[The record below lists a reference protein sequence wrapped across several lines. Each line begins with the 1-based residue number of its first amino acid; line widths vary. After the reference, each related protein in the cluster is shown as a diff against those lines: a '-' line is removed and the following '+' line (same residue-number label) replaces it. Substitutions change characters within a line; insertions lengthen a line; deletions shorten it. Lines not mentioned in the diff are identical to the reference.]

1 MTEKTPFDYIKSI
14 SYTKDYNLE
23 PADEKAFPAFIVNKG
38 LSFFSDTVLY
48 ANQMN
53 MNADLPA
60 KMKYDYLFYSIKKRN
75 RFAKWEKKQKN
86 EDLDIVMQYYK
97 YNSSKAK
104 QLLSILTPQQIKTLK
119 ERLNPGGTK

>member
-1 MTEKTPFDYIKSI
+1 MTAKSPFDYIKSI
-14 SYTKDYNLE
+14 SLTKQYNLE
-23 PADEKAFPAFIVNKG
+23 PSEEKHFPAFIVNKG
-38 LSFFSDTVLY
+38 LSYFADTVLY

-53 MNADLPA
+53 LNADLPA
-60 KMKYDYLFYSIKKRN
+60 KMKYDYLFHSIKRRN
-75 RFAKWEKKQKN
+75 RFAKWDKKQKD
-86 EDLDIVMQYYK
+86 EDLEVIMKYYK